1 MYYNLH
7 TSHWQ
12 ELSYIDT
19 PGCQG
24 GQEMKSVA
32 IQKQGGML
40 KTKSAQNLVT
50 QNISNHIINFRS
62 FRGSGI

>member
-1 MYYNLH
+1 MHYNLH
-7 TSHWQ
+7 TSHRQ
-12 ELSYIDT
+12 ELSHTDT

-40 KTKSAQNLVT
+40 KTKWAQNLVT
-50 QNISNHIINFRS
+50 QNISNHIINFQS